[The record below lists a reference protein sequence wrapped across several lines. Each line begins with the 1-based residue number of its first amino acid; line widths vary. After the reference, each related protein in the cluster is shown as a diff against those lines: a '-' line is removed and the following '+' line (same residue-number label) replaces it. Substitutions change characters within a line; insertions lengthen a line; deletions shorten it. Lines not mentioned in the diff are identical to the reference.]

1 MIEYLSTIP
10 PTNSEDVGLIDDL
23 DASVWD
29 SRVSLFFGLRKCNHP
44 CKMFYHSCL
53 CKFFSYD
60 LIVDTYCVT
69 IHTAIAMSI
78 YIVKNLY
85 DIPTTSM

>member
-1 MIEYLSTIP
+1 MIEYLSIIL

-29 SRVSLFFGLRKCNHP
+29 SRVSLFFGLRKCNYP
-44 CKMFYHSCL
+44 CKPFIDSWV
-53 CKFFSYD
+53 CKLFFYD

-69 IHTAIAMSI
+69 KHIAIAIKSI
-78 YIVKNLY
+78 
-85 DIPTTSM
+85 